1 MISVKARTREGEQAE
16 PMIRGNASALSR
28 RDFFR
33 RRPSAPLDA
42 PPPAA
47 AVEFARLCD
56 GCGDCLPVCDEKILH
71 IVEGKAQVDFA
82 RGECTFCNDCVEA
95 CDRGALSQTALK
107 AWGGRPAV
115 AQNCIGV
122 SGVICRAC
130 GDACG
135 EGAIRFAV
143 SVAGSPPNIDLSAC
157 NGCGACV
164 APCPVGAISVRI
176 PEVCA

>member
-1 MISVKARTREGEQAE
+1 M
-16 PMIRGNASALSR
+16 
-28 RDFFR
+28 
-33 RRPSAPLDA
+33 APPAA

-47 AVEFARLCD
+47 APEFAQKCD
-56 GCGDCLPVCDEKILH
+56 GCGACVPVCAETILH
-71 IVEGKAQVDFA
+71 IAESKAQVDFA

-95 CDRGALSQTALK
+95 CDRGALSAAALK

-115 AQNCIGV
+115 AQNCLGA

-135 EGAIRFAV
+135 ASAIRFAV
-143 SVAGSPPNIDLSAC
+143 SVAGAPPQIDLSAC

-164 APCPVGAISVRI
+164 APCPVGAISVRVQ
-176 PEVCA
+176 EVCA